1 VKLYFTTPK
10 FVLAPY
16 IETAFYWMLTPYP
29 TNESSNSIELY
40 FFFGRFIKH
49 LNQHAPTNKML
60 RSFEWIA
67 DLANPKTSK
76 TTSQAFL
83 LLLRLDFQLFMRDL
97 LIHIL
102 VNKIDKVDLNEGKEK
117 NASKLKLWSPFYY
130 GTHLY
135 VIGGCYIGRQFQ

>member
-1 VKLYFTTPK
+1 
-10 FVLAPY
+10 
-16 IETAFYWMLTPYP
+16 MLTPYP

-40 FFFGRFIKH
+40 FLSGRFIKH

-60 RSFEWIA
+60 RGFEWIV
-67 DLANPKTSK
+67 DLANPKTS

-83 LLLRLDFQLFMRDL
+83 LLLRPNFQLFMRDL

-102 VNKIDKVDLNEGKEK
+102 ENRIDKVDLNEGKEK

-130 GTHLY
+130 GTLLY